1 MIVIQWIR
9 RPGEGETYRF
19 DRSPVSIGLSPRND
33 LVLEGR
39 GLLRKHLTVE
49 RLADG
54 SFLLTSMSSRDAA
67 VVNGEKVLRGAVR
80 AGDRVQV
87 GSVHLLFLGDGRPVT
102 ETPPAFESKAAPPR
116 KRSTGPV
123 NPKPDAD
130 EGASRSSL
138 TILPAEPDGA
148 VTPPAVAERPAR
160 AAAAPRRR
168 GRRPVEL
175 AEIAAGGPAGQLR
188 RQLHEQ
194 LRRRATP
201 LEMIGPVFSLL
212 RERFR
217 NVSFLLFARDE
228 EGVPRLFA
236 ASETARGFVF
246 SRKALAAMEENPHPM
261 ATREGDRTTAY
272 FPLVGN
278 RGVVRGWLAARG
290 TVGETER
297 QILEETAFLLALR
310 LPSFQVDAS
319 TAKGEPRPL
328 AGGPP
333 VFDEETGALTEEI
346 DDLKILAEGVER
358 KVIDRVLRRVRG
370 NQSKAAEILNISRGS
385 LIAKIRQYSI
395 PDHRSIRRRPD
406 GSAE

>member
-39 GLLRKHLTVE
+39 GLLRKHLTIE
-49 RLADG
+49 RLSDG
-54 SFLLTSMSSRDAA
+54 SFLLTSMSSREAA

-87 GSVHLLFLGDGRPVT
+87 GSVHLLFLGDGRPVS
-102 ETPPAFESKAAPPR
+102 EQAAEIPSRPTPAR
-116 KRSTGPV
+116 KRSTGSPAA
-123 NPKPDAD
+123 KPDGE
-130 EGASRSSL
+130 EGTPRSAL
-138 TILPAEPDGA
+138 TILPAESEGA
-148 VTPPAVAERPAR
+148 PAPAPAPERPPR
-160 AAAAPRRR
+160 APSAPRRR

-175 AEIAAGGPAGQLR
+175 AEIPPGGTAGSLR
-188 RQLHEQ
+188 RQLYDL
-194 LRRRATP
+194 LRMRATP

-236 ASETARGFVF
+236 ASDTARGFVF

-290 TVGETER
+290 TLGETER
-297 QILEETAFLLALR
+297 QVLEETAFLLALR
-310 LPSFQVDAS
+310 LPTFQVES
-319 TAKGEPRPL
+319 SPAKGEPRPL

-346 DDLKILAEGVER
+346 DDLKVLAEGVER
-358 KVIDRVLRRVRG
+358 RVIDRVLRRVRG

-385 LIAKIRQYSI
+385 LIAKIRQYAI
-395 PDHRSIRRRPD
+395 PDHRSVRRRPD
-406 GSAE
+406 GTAA